1 MYRNPNVDEWL
12 ASPVS
17 SYDDYFVCIV
27 NDGGALGGSNWGGSG
42 GVAPLV
48 SLKSGVD
55 MTNSD

>member
-1 MYRNPNVDEWL
+1 MYRNPNDSEWL

-17 SYDDYFVCIV
+17 SSRDYAVCYVSGTGYLDDNVGWDY
-27 NDGGALGGSNWGGSG
+27 SY

-55 MTNSD
+55 LTN